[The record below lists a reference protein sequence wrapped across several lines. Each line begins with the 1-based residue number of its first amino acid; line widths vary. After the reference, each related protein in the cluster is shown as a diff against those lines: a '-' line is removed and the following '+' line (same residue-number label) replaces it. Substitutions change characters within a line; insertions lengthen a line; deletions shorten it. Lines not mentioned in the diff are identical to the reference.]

1 MEGVVGGNENEN
13 GTIYFK
19 SNSKSK
25 SNSKWNPALVL
36 SI

>member
-19 SNSKSK
+19 SNSTL
-25 SNSKWNPALVL
+25 KWNGVLVL